1 MSKSEIDPYGKNEKE
16 PGAKL
21 DAGKPCVWRGL
32 LDYFPRACLAVA
44 EVSTAGAEKYSWKG
58 WETVPEGVE
67 RYADAGARHILKESI
82 EGPYD
87 VDWAKRGKKILHK
100 SQKAWNAFAELEL
113 YLREQE
119 KNANSNSF

>member
-21 DAGKPCVWRGL
+21 DAGKAPIWQGL
-32 LDYFPRACLAVA
+32 LDYFPRACIAVA
-44 EVSTAGAEKYSWKG
+44 EVSAAGATKYSWKG
-58 WETVPEGVE
+58 WESVPDGVK

-87 VDWAKRGKKILHK
+87 ADWAKRGKKILHK

-119 KNANSNSF
+119 KNADSNPF